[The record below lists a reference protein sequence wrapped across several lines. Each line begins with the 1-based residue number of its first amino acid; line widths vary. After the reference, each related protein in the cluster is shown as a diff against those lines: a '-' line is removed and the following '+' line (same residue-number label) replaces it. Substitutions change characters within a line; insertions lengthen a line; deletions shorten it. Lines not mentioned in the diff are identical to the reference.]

1 MSRGRRRIGVKTI
14 IRVSLIAQIC
24 RYQGIRPFAG
34 FSIFVDMLPFV
45 CSKTIRSCAE
55 ITQNCKTTDQLLFF
69 NVSSSSKQ
77 SVLKVSSASKTLQ
90 YLSFHFFLDSYFAMT
105 RLKTSCLV
113 SRSETLSRS
122 RLSRI
127 YPHPKLGDT
136 G

>member
-34 FSIFVDMLPFV
+34 FSIFVDMLPLL
-45 CSKTIRSCAE
+45 CAKTIGNWAE